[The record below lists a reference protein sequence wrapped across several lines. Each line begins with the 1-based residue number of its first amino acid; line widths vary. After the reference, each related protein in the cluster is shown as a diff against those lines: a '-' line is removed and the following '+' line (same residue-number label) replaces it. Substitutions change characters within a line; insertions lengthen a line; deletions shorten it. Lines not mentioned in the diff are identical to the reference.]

1 MQGDN
6 WKMFMMEPTNKLKGA
21 DLRTEDAV
29 INGLFSGVLAGL
41 AMILVLALAGSFT
54 QPKITDLLGLFDP
67 TGNQNNF
74 TGGFAHL
81 AVSAVYGLIFGLLW
95 KLFFFRRRIPVWIG
109 GIVFGGLIFVFSELF
124 ISHGSGTTIFQI
136 PTLLFGI
143 SHLVYGTT
151 LGVGFQHLFPSHA
164 MGTKR
169 V

>member
-1 MQGDN
+1 
-6 WKMFMMEPTNKLKGA
+6 MFMMEPTNKPKEEN
-21 DLRTEDAV
+21 LRIEDAV

-41 AMILVLALAGSFT
+41 AMILVLALVGSFT

-95 KLFFFRRRIPVWIG
+95 KLFFPRHRIPVWIG
-109 GIVFGGLIFVFSELF
+109 GMVFGGLIFVFSELF
-124 ISHGSGTTIFQI
+124 FSLGSGTTLYQI
-136 PTLLFGI
+136 PSLLFGI

-151 LGVGFQHLFPSHA
+151 LGIGFQHLYPSHT